1 MIPGGEQ
8 IMIAKF
14 SVENF
19 KGFKDKLVFDLT
31 RTREYTFNSNLVE
44 NGLIKKGIVY
54 GKNGTGKSNLGFALY
69 DLTVHLTDKQKPE
82 QRYYANYSNLNN
94 EDKIVRFSY
103 EFQFNNKKYIYSYGK
118 TKVDQLVYENLYHKN
133 KTIIE
138 FNYIDNTNNK
148 INVPE
153 AKTLRT
159 DLKDNNLSI
168 LKYIY
173 KNTILKED
181 SPISKIVKF
190 AESMLWFR
198 CLNDG
203 NKYIGLTSGSST
215 LDELIINSNKLKDF
229 ELFLKDN
236 GLNYN
241 LISKS
246 VDNQNLIF
254 AIFEHGEATFNSV
267 ASTGTKSLWL
277 YYCWSIVFKDVSF
290 AFIDEF
296 DAFYHYET
304 AEIIVKAINDN
315 KNMQAI
321 VTSHNTY
328 LMKNAITRPD
338 CCFILS
344 NNKITSLCDSTLKEI
359 REAHNLEKMYRNGAF
374 TE

>member
-148 INVPE
+148 IN
-153 AKTLRT
+153 
-159 DLKDNNLSI
+159 I
-168 LKYIY
+168 L
-173 KNTILKED
+173 
-181 SPISKIVKF
+181 
-190 AESMLWFR
+190 
-198 CLNDG
+198 
-203 NKYIGLTSGSST
+203 
-215 LDELIINSNKLKDF
+215 
-229 ELFLKDN
+229 
-236 GLNYN
+236 
-241 LISKS
+241 
-246 VDNQNLIF
+246 
-254 AIFEHGEATFNSV
+254 
-267 ASTGTKSLWL
+267 
-277 YYCWSIVFKDVSF
+277 
-290 AFIDEF
+290 F
-296 DAFYHYET
+296 D
-304 AEIIVKAINDN
+304 
-315 KNMQAI
+315 
-321 VTSHNTY
+321 
-328 LMKNAITRPD
+328 
-338 CCFILS
+338 
-344 NNKITSLCDSTLKEI
+344 I
-359 REAHNLEKMYRNGAF
+359 R
-374 TE
+374 